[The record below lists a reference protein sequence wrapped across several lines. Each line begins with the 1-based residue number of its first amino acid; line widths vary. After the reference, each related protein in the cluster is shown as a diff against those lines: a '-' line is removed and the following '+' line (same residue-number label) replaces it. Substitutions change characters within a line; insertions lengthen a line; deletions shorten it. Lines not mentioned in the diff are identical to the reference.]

1 MYRDSIKI
9 QQSQVKTRFEKK
21 IGGVGI
27 MKTCRYCLKM
37 MCEKRNNNNEY
48 CKECVTEVENE
59 IRKVDK
65 GADIDE

>member
-1 MYRDSIKI
+1 
-9 QQSQVKTRFEKK
+9 
-21 IGGVGI
+21 

-37 MCEKRNNNNEY
+37 LCEKRNDSNEY

-59 IRKVDK
+59 IRKVNK